1 MAGRASLAFLG
12 QEDVVLSGLPE
23 VTYFIEKYT
32 GATQFAYRVD
42 EIQFQ
47 ADYNTFGGEGY
58 SVLSK
63 SGDLISRLY
72 LKLPM
77 PPVLTAGTPV
87 LNSAG
92 TLMIKYIEL
101 YIGSQLVERLWGEF
115 IEMMMDLTVPKTK
128 QGALASLTGK
138 GRTTSLATYTIPI
151 PFSCIEKGL
160 PICAIDED
168 VTVKVVWYPA
178 SIFSGVSGAVKFDGV
193 LNVEYTY
200 LNHREVEY
208 IKKTPQLF
216 IFEQCQRV
224 QFFAPAGLNL
234 VTCPLQLVNAVSEM
248 FIVIQN
254 SSAQGYDYSTTASPT
269 VNTGAIDQ
277 LSSLTLFF
285 NTTERIQSQIG
296 NPMFL
301 RNIQALEFH
310 TRIPDRLFYMY
321 SFCLDPE
328 NPTPS
333 GHVNFSRIPQQS
345 LVVNMNT
352 SADNRTITVYALN
365 YNFLGF
371 NEGKVTSMFS
381 NFES

>member
-42 EIQFQ
+42 EVQFQ
-47 ADYNTFGGEGY
+47 ADYNTFGAESY
-58 SVLSK
+58 SVVSK
-63 SGDLISRLY
+63 SGDLITRLY
-72 LKLPM
+72 LKVTM
-77 PPVLTAGTPV
+77 PAVLAAGTPV

-92 TLMIKYIEL
+92 TLMIKYVEL
-101 YIGSQLVERLWGEF
+101 YIGSQLIERLWGEY
-115 IEMMMDLTVPKTK
+115 IEMIMDLEVPKTK

-138 GRTTSLATYTIPI
+138 GRTTTLANYMIPI

-178 SIFSGVSGAVKFDGV
+178 SMFSSVNGAVKFDGV

-200 LNHREVEY
+200 LSQTEVEY

-216 IFEQCQRV
+216 LFEQCQRV
-224 QFFAPAGLNL
+224 QFFVPVNKNL
-234 VTCPLQLVNAVSEM
+234 VTCPLQLVNAVKEI

-254 SSAQGYDYSTTASPT
+254 SSARGYDYSNNGTA
-269 VNTGAIDQ
+269 DQ
-277 LSSLTLFF
+277 LSNLTLYF

-296 NPMFL
+296 TPMFL
-301 RNIQALEFH
+301 RNVQALEFH

-321 SFCLDPE
+321 SFSLDPE
-328 NPTPS
+328 NPAPS

-345 LVVNMNT
+345 LVVNMNSST
-352 SADNRTITVYALN
+352 DNRNITVYAAN
-365 YNFLGF
+365 YNFLGI
-371 NEGKVTSMFS
+371 NEGKVTAMFS

>member
-12 QEDVVLSGLPE
+12 QEDVVLTSLPE

-32 GATQFAYRVD
+32 GATQFAHRVD
-42 EIQFQ
+42 EVQFQ
-47 ADYNTFGGEGY
+47 ADYNTFGTESY

-63 SGDLISRLY
+63 SGDVITNLY
-72 LKLPM
+72 LKVNM
-77 PPVLTAGTPV
+77 PSVIPPGTAV

-92 TLMIKYIEL
+92 TLMVKYIEL

-115 IEMMMDLTVPKTK
+115 IEMMLDLTVPKTK
-128 QGALASLTGK
+128 QTALAALTGK

-168 VTVKVVWYPA
+168 VTVRVVWYPT
-178 SIFSGVSGAVKFDGV
+178 SIFSSVTRAVQFDGL

-200 LNHREVEY
+200 LSQAEVDY

-224 QFFAPAGLNL
+224 QFFVPANKNQ
-234 VTCPLQLVNAVSEM
+234 VTCPLQLVNAVKEM

-254 SSAQGYDYSTTASPT
+254 SSARGYDYSNVANGTT
-269 VNTGAIDQ
+269 DQ
-277 LSSLTLFF
+277 LSNVTLFF
-285 NTTERIQSQIG
+285 NTTERIQAQIG
-296 NPMFL
+296 TPMFL

-321 SFCLDPE
+321 SFSLDPE
-328 NPTPS
+328 NPLPS

-345 LVVNMNT
+345 LLVNMNSST
-352 SADNRTITVYALN
+352 DNRTITIYAQN
-365 YNFLGF
+365 YNFLGI
-371 NEGKVTSMFS
+371 NKGKVTAMFS

>member
-42 EIQFQ
+42 EVQFQ
-47 ADYNTFGGEGY
+47 ADYNTFGAESY
-58 SVLSK
+58 SVVSK
-63 SGDLISRLY
+63 NGDLISKMY
-72 LKLPM
+72 MKVTM
-77 PPVLTAGTPV
+77 PPVLSAGTPV

-92 TLMIKYIEL
+92 TLMIKYVEL

-115 IEMMMDLTVPKTK
+115 IEMMMDLEVPKTK
-128 QGALASLTGK
+128 QGALANLTGK
-138 GRTTSLATYTIPI
+138 GRTTSLVNYMIPI
-151 PFSCIEKGL
+151 PFSCVEKGL

-168 VTVKVVWYPA
+168 VTVRVVWYPA
-178 SIFSGVSGAVKFDGV
+178 SMFSSVNEAVKFDGM
-193 LNVEYTY
+193 LNIEYTY
-200 LNHREVEY
+200 LNHLEVEY

-224 QFFAPAGLNL
+224 QFFAPVGRNL
-234 VTCPLQLVNAVSEM
+234 VTCPLQLVNAVKEI

-254 SSAQGYDYSTTASPT
+254 SSAQGYDYSTNGTT
-269 VNTGAIDQ
+269 DQ
-277 LSSLTLFF
+277 LSSLTLYF

-321 SFCLDPE
+321 SFSLDPE
-328 NPTPS
+328 NPAPS
-333 GHVNFSRIPQQS
+333 GHVNFSRIPQQN

-352 SADNRTITVYALN
+352 STDNRNITVYAVN

-371 NEGKVTSMFS
+371 NEGKVTAMFS

>member
-12 QEDVVLSGLPE
+12 QEDVILSGLPE
-23 VTYFIEKYT
+23 VTYFIEKYK

-42 EIQFQ
+42 EVQFQ
-47 ADYNTFGGEGY
+47 ADYNTFGGESY
-58 SVLSK
+58 SVVSK
-63 SGDLISRLY
+63 SGDIITKLY
-72 LKLPM
+72 LKVTM

-87 LNSAG
+87 LNSTG
-92 TLMIKYIEL
+92 TLMIKYVEL

-115 IEMMMDLTVPKTK
+115 IEMMMDLRVPKTK
-128 QGALASLTGK
+128 QSALEHLTGK
-138 GRTTSLATYTIPI
+138 GRTTTLEKYMIPI
-151 PFSCIEKGL
+151 QFSCIEKGL
-160 PICAIDED
+160 PVCAIDED
-168 VTVKVVWYPA
+168 ITVKVVWYPA
-178 SIFSGVSGAVKFDGV
+178 SIFSGVSGSVKFDAS

-200 LNHREVEY
+200 LSQAEVEY

-224 QFFAPAGLNL
+224 QFFAPVGTNL
-234 VTCPLQLVNAVSEM
+234 VTCPLQLVNAVNEI

-269 VNTGAIDQ
+269 VNTGTVDQ
-277 LSSLTLFF
+277 LSNLTLFF
-285 NTTERIQSQIG
+285 NTTERIQAQIG
-296 NPMFL
+296 TPMFL

-321 SFCLDPE
+321 SFGLDPE
-328 NPTPS
+328 NPAPS

-345 LVVNMNT
+345 LVINMNS

-365 YNFLGF
+365 YNFLGI

>member
-32 GATQFAYRVD
+32 AATQFAYRVD
-42 EIQFQ
+42 EVPFQ
-47 ADYNTFGGEGY
+47 ADYNTFGGESY

-63 SGDLISRLY
+63 SGDLISKMY
-72 LKLPM
+72 LKVTM
-77 PPVLTAGTPV
+77 PPELTAGTPV
-87 LNSAG
+87 LSSAG
-92 TLMIKYIEL
+92 TLMIKYVEL

-128 QGALASLTGK
+128 QGALANLTGK
-138 GRTTSLATYTIPI
+138 GRTLSLANYMIPI
-151 PFSCIEKGL
+151 RFSCIEKGL

-168 VTVKVVWYPA
+168 ITVKVVWYPA
-178 SIFSGVSGAVKFDGV
+178 SIFSGVSGAVKFDAV
-193 LNVEYTY
+193 LNIEYTY
-200 LNHREVEY
+200 LNHTEVEY

-224 QFFAPAGLNL
+224 QFFAPAGRNL

-254 SSAQGYDYSTTASPT
+254 SSAQGYDYSTNGTT
-269 VNTGAIDQ
+269 DQ

-285 NTTERIQSQIG
+285 NTTERIQPQIG

-321 SFCLDPE
+321 SFSLDPE
-328 NPTPS
+328 NPAPS

-345 LVVNMNT
+345 LVINMNT
-352 SADNRTITVYALN
+352 SADNRNITVYALS